1 MLVNRIVGF
10 VSAGFGAFLLLV
22 AIPAHVSNSGTL
34 FLNPALF
41 PIIAAWMLIGLGL
54 LQVAVSGPN
63 PPLPSRTEVVRFI
76 LIAALTG
83 VAAFV
88 LERFGYLVTSFALM
102 AAVTL
107 MIYERRFIWA
117 AITIAVVPTGIWLF
131 FVVLL
136 ERPLP

>member
-10 VSAGFGAFLLLV
+10 VSAGFGTFLLLI

-41 PIIAAWMLIGLGL
+41 PNIAAWMLVGLGV
-54 LQVAVSGPN
+54 LQFAVAGPS
-63 PPLPSRTEVVRFI
+63 PPLPSRTEGMRFV
-76 LIAALTG
+76 LIVALTVAAALL
-83 VAAFV
+83 

-102 AAVTL
+102 TAVII
-107 MIYERRFIWA
+107 MIHERRFVWA

-131 FVVLL
+131 FDVLL